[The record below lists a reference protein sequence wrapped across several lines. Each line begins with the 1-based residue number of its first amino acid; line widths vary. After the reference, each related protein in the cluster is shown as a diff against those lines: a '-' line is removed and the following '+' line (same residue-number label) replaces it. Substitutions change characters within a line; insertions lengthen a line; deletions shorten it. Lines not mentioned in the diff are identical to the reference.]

1 MEEKNVKQFKKFV
14 AGFRVLTSKVQKDN
28 QIQSKNLKETNQVL
42 EACKKR
48 ILKLYLDNE
57 TLNYRTTGRIAQM
70 SKSF

>member
-14 AGFRVLTSKVQKDN
+14 ADFRVLTSKVQKDN

-48 ILKLYLDNE
+48 I
-57 TLNYRTTGRIAQM
+57 
-70 SKSF
+70 SKTVS